1 VFLVLAS
8 AFFGACAGMMYA
20 ATMTLQAAE
29 FEAPEWVL
37 TMIPMS
43 LPTILALILLLP
55 MGAYADSSG
64 RRKELLILAIGLTAL
79 ADIALYFVNSWQW
92 LVGLRIITGLP
103 FALMGLY
110 SAILTFITPEERRG
124 TAMALSA
131 GTPMVGMALFQAISG
146 KILGIVGHGGIYLI
160 SAGLG
165 ALSILL
171 LLPVKVPVV
180 KLPAGISGKDI
191 KSVLS
196 NRSILYTGVLFLFYL
211 TGWQMLY
218 GSFPA
223 VMSSLFKAPAGLLT
237 LLFAVASF
245 MLGLGTFIWGP
256 PIDKFGTRKMVL
268 VGLGISMLAT
278 FLIAAFASKSMW
290 GYVILFW
297 ISTFG
302 GVVGAPSA
310 TTIAS
315 KSAKPELATL
325 AINTMMMFINL
336 PAIIGG
342 LVAGPLA
349 VVAGLVGMILV
360 SAVLQLIGTLMTIR
374 VPNV

>member
-1 VFLVLAS
+1 
-8 AFFGACAGMMYA
+8 
-20 ATMTLQAAE
+20 
-29 FEAPEWVL
+29 
-37 TMIPMS
+37 
-43 LPTILALILLLP
+43 
-55 MGAYADSSG
+55 
-64 RRKELLILAIGLTAL
+64 
-79 ADIALYFVNSWQW
+79 
-92 LVGLRIITGLP
+92 
-103 FALMGLY
+103 
-110 SAILTFITPEERRG
+110 
-124 TAMALSA
+124 
-131 GTPMVGMALFQAISG
+131 
-146 KILGIVGHGGIYLI
+146 VGHGGIYLI
-160 SAGLG
+160 SAGFG

-171 LLPVKVPVV
+171 LLPVKVPAV

-360 SAVLQLIGTLMTIR
+360 SAVLQLIGTLMSIR
-374 VPNV
+374 APNV